1 MGNERYTEKDS
12 DLLVKLGVIDRS
24 MVVMELKKKAGR
36 PKGSKDMKSR
46 KKRSNKSSKA
56 AVITQ

>member
-36 PKGSKDMKSR
+36 PKGSKDM
-46 KKRSNKSSKA
+46 
-56 AVITQ
+56 T